1 MSRIKDMDAGG
12 AGRQNARAR
21 LLDAA
26 LDRVRAKGFAA
37 TSVDELCAAAGVT
50 KGAFFHHFA
59 SKDDLGVAAA
69 NHWSAMTSELFAS
82 APYQSLKDPLDRVQ
96 GYLDFRKE
104 LLAGEIREFTCL
116 VGTMVQ
122 ETFDSKPAIR
132 EACDASISTHVAKLQ
147 ADLELAIRERGMDPE
162 WSAASLAL
170 HTQAVLQGAFVLAK
184 AKGGA
189 AIAADSIDHLQR
201 YIQLLFDKPR
211 EEQ

>member
-1 MSRIKDMDAGG
+1 MLGSMSKIKDMPT
-12 AGRQNARAR
+12 GRAERPNARAR

-37 TSVDELCAAAGVT
+37 TSVDELCATAGVT
-50 KGAFFHHFA
+50 KGAFFHHFS

-69 NHWSAMTSELFAS
+69 NYWSAMTGELFAG
-82 APYQSLKDPLDRVQ
+82 APYQTLEDPLDRVL

-104 LLAGEIREFTCL
+104 LLAGEVREFTCL

-132 EACDASISTHVAKLQ
+132 EACEASISAHVMGLQ
-147 ADLELAIRERGMDPE
+147 ADLESAIRDRGIKPE
-162 WSAASLAL
+162 WSAASVAL

-189 AIAADSIDHLQR
+189 AVAADSVDHLKR
-201 YIQLLFDKPR
+201 YIHLLFDKP
-211 EEQ
+211 